1 MRNNFDAGVN
11 YCNQGNDYLKK
22 VIITACRYS
31 ENSSKR
37 PPNNALN
44 QISSFNEYFR
54 SEREIT
60 ESK

>member
-31 ENSSKR
+31 ENSSNR
-37 PPNNALN
+37 SPNNALN